1 MININPSEAF
11 VVQIV
16 EKGSK
21 YDTPRVNVSNEL
33 IMLTCSEYLVFDT
46 RCASERMRIPSQKIA
61 EQMYEK
67 TMCKLGEKVD
77 ELIEKRDIVSLNNML
92 LTLAPNRHTARINAF
107 LRAVG
112 GHNVKQTKIEI

>member
-21 YDTPRVNVSNEL
+21 YDTPKVNVSNEL

-46 RCASERMRIPSQKIA
+46 RTASERARIPSQKIA
-61 EQMYEK
+61 EQMYER

-77 ELIEKRDIVSLNNML
+77 ELIEKRDVFALNNML

-107 LRAVG
+107 LRAIG
-112 GHNVKQTKIEI
+112 EHSAKQTKIEI

>member
-46 RCASERMRIPSQKIA
+46 RSASERMRIPSYRIA

-77 ELIEKRDIVSLNNML
+77 ELIEKKDIVSLNNML